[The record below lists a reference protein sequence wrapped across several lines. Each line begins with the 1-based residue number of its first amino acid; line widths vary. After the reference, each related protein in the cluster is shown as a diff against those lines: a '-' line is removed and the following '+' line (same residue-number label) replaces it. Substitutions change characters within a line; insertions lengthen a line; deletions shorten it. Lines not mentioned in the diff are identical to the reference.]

1 MLVLN
6 CGLQDVNTKTITD
19 NNNTITFTKTNGN
32 EHLQPHKSNKNR
44 RTRTHR
50 QTDRHRHTDRHRN
63 RHKDTQT
70 KVL

>member
-1 MLVLN
+1 METSISSHTRV
-6 CGLQDVNTKTITD
+6 
-19 NNNTITFTKTNGN
+19 
-32 EHLQPHKSNKNR
+32 
-44 RTRTHR
+44 TRTDAHAHTDR